1 MPRVIGRPP
10 RGLSRPK
17 RRVDGLTGF
26 TGDGCQNANEADPKA
41 RLVRNDLLSGWNY
54 QLVPEGQLEPDIV
67 RVTAPPPVGR
77 VMMKLQPDL
86 DLAVIT

>member
-1 MPRVIGRPP
+1 MARVIGRPP

-26 TGDGCQNANEADPKA
+26 TGDVCQNENEAGPKA
-41 RLVRNDLLSGWNY
+41 RLARTTWLSGWNY

-67 RVTAPPPVGR
+67 RVTAAPPAGR
-77 VMMKLQPDL
+77 VMMKLHCDL
-86 DLAVIT
+86 EYAVTV